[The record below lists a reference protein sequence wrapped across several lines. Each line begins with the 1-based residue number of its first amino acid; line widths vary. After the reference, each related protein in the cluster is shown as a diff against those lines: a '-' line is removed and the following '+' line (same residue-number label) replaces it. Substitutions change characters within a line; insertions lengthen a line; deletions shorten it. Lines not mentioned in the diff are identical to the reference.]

1 MRNSRH
7 MELGILEYG
16 VNGIEGRLAACI
28 WAVDIDTLMGGESR
42 SMASLMAARLRAFE
56 GKGTGGG

>member
-1 MRNSRH
+1 